1 MSQTKAQLIGDLV
14 QALAFTATA
23 SAPTNGMFLSASNT
37 LAISTNSSTRL
48 TVNGSGQIDFNSNS
62 RIEED
67 GLFKTA
73 HGSAATPS
81 HAFLNDPDNGMF
93 RATTNTLG
101 FQLVVVS
108 ACTSTA
114 LDRFKSAAATDAGDR
129 LLQIQGNSSS
139 TADILIAHSVA
150 SASQSSSISFAPA
163 NNVTGGKIAC
173 HAEED
178 FSVSA
183 NRTARLEFYTRKDGT
198 LSEKLRIDSS
208 GNVGIGTSSPT
219 VLLDLE
225 STSPTIRL
233 TDSDAT
239 ALLNVKFLALVVI

>member
-1 MSQTKAQLIGDLV
+1 MSQTKAQLISDLV

-101 FQLVVVS
+101 F
-108 ACTSTA
+108 STGGSER
-114 LDRFKSAAATDAGDR
+114 LRINSSGSVQIGGSVDAGDR

-139 TADILIAHSVA
+139 TADKCYCTLCCLCQPILMR
-150 SASQSSSISFAPA
+150 SISFAPA

-198 LSEKLRIDSS
+198 LSESVTHRQLWQCGHRH
-208 GNVGIGTSSPT
+208 
-219 VLLDLE
+219 
-225 STSPTIRL
+225 
-233 TDSDAT
+233 
-239 ALLNVKFLALVVI
+239 LVANRCC